1 MPLIKDCLK
10 SWISYSLSFHGS
22 QMDVKKTMGGIYS
35 LMGASLLARKL
46 LAHTSWAF
54 KSEVEAYDHTSEEG
68 GDSEKHDS

>member
-1 MPLIKDCLK
+1 
-10 SWISYSLSFHGS
+10 
-22 QMDVKKTMGGIYS
+22 MDVKKTMGGIYS